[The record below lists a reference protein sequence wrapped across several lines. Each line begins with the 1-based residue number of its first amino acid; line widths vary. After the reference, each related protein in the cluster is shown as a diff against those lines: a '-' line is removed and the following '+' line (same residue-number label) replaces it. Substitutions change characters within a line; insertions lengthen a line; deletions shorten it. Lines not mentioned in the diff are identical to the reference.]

1 MVQRGG
7 GGLTPKI
14 DGVCV
19 CVSLDRQNAEKC
31 RNPRNSMEMQKIEN
45 QKIHGNANEWKE
57 MQKTME
63 MQIAP
68 SPLSLTTFSKIEG
81 R

>member
-1 MVQRGG
+1 
-7 GGLTPKI
+7 
-14 DGVCV
+14 
-19 CVSLDRQNAEKC
+19 
-31 RNPRNSMEMQKIEN
+31 MEMQKIEN